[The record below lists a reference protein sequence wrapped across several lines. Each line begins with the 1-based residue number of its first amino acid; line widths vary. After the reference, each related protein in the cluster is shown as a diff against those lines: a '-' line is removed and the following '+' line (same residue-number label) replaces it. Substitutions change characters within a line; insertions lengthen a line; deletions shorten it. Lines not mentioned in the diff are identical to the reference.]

1 MATAARAADRRVR
14 PAAWWN
20 RWVMS
25 RRGWWLPL
33 VVVLATG
40 LGGMLYVGVRT
51 YTDAPPI
58 PDFTTADGAVVIA
71 AADIR
76 AGQQVFLRH
85 GLMNYGSMFGDGAS
99 RGPDFTADA
108 LRHMM
113 LVMRA
118 WHLET
123 MDLVNPE
130 ATEAGDDLFVAQNR
144 VRFELRAN
152 RHDPAT
158 NRVVLAPAQVAA
170 IASLERH
177 YDRMFGPGG
186 SVSPQAW
193 VPEAGDRALLAR
205 FFFWGAWVCAAAR
218 PGTDHSYT
226 HNWPHEPLAGNTPTP
241 AILLWSVIAT
251 LGLILALGLILYLYG
266 RYSQI
271 AGWRA
276 SIRRRG
282 ALATAQAVAAY
293 SPTPTQRATYPFF
306 AAAAA
311 LFVLQIAAGVL
322 TVHDFLGLTFLGD
335 FDLRT
340 VLPIPITR
348 GWHLQLALLWISAC
362 WIGASVFVLSG
373 ADGADEPA
381 GQTGLV
387 RVLFALVVLLVAG
400 MLAGV
405 YAGPHGL
412 FGEHWRLLGSQG
424 WEFVELGRLW
434 QGLMFV
440 VFALW
445 LVIVARAVRPL
456 WRRGGTWSLPRWL
469 LYTVTAVLLLSLS
482 GFVASPD
489 TNFVIADFWRWAVI
503 HMWVEAFFE
512 VFATVVL
519 AWFLAML
526 GFVSR
531 AAAAR
536 VVYLAAL
543 LFLGSGLLGI
553 SHNFYWNA
561 KPVATLAIG
570 GVFSTLQVV
579 PLVLL
584 TLEAWSFARLPA
596 GLTGRRP
603 ETFSQREAFAFLLAM
618 NFWNFFGAGVF
629 GFIINLP
636 IVNYYEH
643 GTYLTVNHGHAAL
656 MGVYGNL
663 ALAAAL
669 FCARCLI
676 RPEHWNSALLRRAFW
691 SLNLGLALMVLLDLF
706 PAGIYQLL
714 AVLQHGLAEAR
725 SEDFIQGQT
734 FQMLTWARIAG
745 GALFVL
751 GGVLPLAWFFLSRL
765 GARRPAG
772 TVPT

>member
-1 MATAARAADRRVR
+1 MTATGDAPARRRLR
-14 PAAWWN
+14 PAAWWS

-33 VVVLATG
+33 AIVLTTG

-51 YTDAPPI
+51 YADAPPI
-58 PDFTTADGAVVIA
+58 PDFVTADGAIVVA
-71 AADIR
+71 ANDVR
-76 AGQQVFLRH
+76 GGQRVFLRH
-85 GLMNYGSMFGDGAS
+85 GLMNYGSMFGDGAT

-108 LRHMM
+108 LRQ
-113 LVMRA
+113 LALAMRA
-118 WHLET
+118 HHLET
-123 MDLVNPE
+123 AAAEPAE
-130 ATEAGDDLFVAQNR
+130 ATDRLAIAEDR
-144 VRFELRAN
+144 MRRELRAN
-152 RHDPAT
+152 THDPAT
-158 NRVVLAPAQVAA
+158 NRVVLAPSQVMA
-170 IASLERH
+170 IAALERH
-177 YDRMFGPGG
+177 YAGMFGASG
-186 SVSPQAW
+186 SISPQAW

-205 FFFWGAWVCAAAR
+205 FFFWGAWVCASTR
-218 PGTDHSYT
+218 PGVSYSYT
-226 HNWPHEPLAGNTPTP
+226 HNWPFDPLAGNTPTP
-241 AILLWSVIAT
+241 AILVWSVVST
-251 LGLILALGLILYLYG
+251 LGLVLALGLILYLYG

-276 SIRRRG
+276 SLQRTG
-282 ALATAQAVAAY
+282 TLAAA
-293 SPTPTQRATYPFF
+293 SSVEAFVPSPTQRAAYPFF

-311 LFVLQIAAGVL
+311 LFVLQIVAGVL

-335 FDLRT
+335 LDLRAL
-340 VLPIPITR
+340 LPITVTR
-348 GWHLQLALLWISAC
+348 GWHLQLALLWITAC

-373 ADGADEPA
+373 ADGAAEPP
-381 GQTGLV
+381 GQTALA
-387 RVLFALVVLLVAG
+387 RTLFALVVLLVAG
-400 MLAGV
+400 MLGGL
-405 YAGPHGL
+405 YAGPMGL
-412 FGEHWRLLGSQG
+412 LGENWRLLGSQG
-424 WEFVELGRLW
+424 WEFMELGRLW
-434 QGLMFV
+434 QVLMFV

-445 LVIVARAVRPL
+445 LVFVARAVRPL
-456 WRRGGTWSLPRWL
+456 WHRGGSWSLPRWL
-469 LYTVTAVLLLSLS
+469 LYTVAAVLLLSLS
-482 GFVASPD
+482 GFVAGPD

-519 AWFLAML
+519 AWFLVML

-531 AAAAR
+531 AAASR

-584 TLEAWSFARLPA
+584 TLEAWSFARLPQGRA
-596 GLTGRRP
+596 GRQPASFG
-603 ETFSQREAFAFLLAM
+603 QREAFAFLLAM

-663 ALAAAL
+663 ALGAAL
-669 FCARCLI
+669 FCARCLV
-676 RPEHWNSALLRRAFW
+676 RPEHWNAQLVRRAFW
-691 SLNLGLALMVLLDLF
+691 SLNIGLALMVLLDLF
-706 PAGIYQLL
+706 PAGVHQLM
-714 AVLQHGLAEAR
+714 AVLDHGLAAAREEA
-725 SEDFIQGQT
+725 FIQGAT
-734 FQMLTWARIAG
+734 FQALTWARIVG

-765 GARRPAG
+765 RSLRPAR
-772 TVPT
+772 P